1 LQNKRVKLLKK
12 TRSRTS
18 TEGRLNTREKIKS
31 IATKF
36 LIMHGVRGFSYAD
49 IADELGVTTTN
60 IHHHF
65 GPKERLV
72 DEAVREYVADAS
84 RRHREIWTDP
94 SLSLNEKIQKFVA
107 FNFERYS
114 RFNRGKRS
122 GRPWSLIG
130 RLRLDSEALSAG
142 SVKELASFGADL
154 QEFMHT
160 AVNQARDASELRAD
174 APVDDI
180 ALLLAN
186 MVNSTAIFTQVA
198 GNFEV
203 VRDCFGSAARV
214 IFSGYGSD
222 RGRLSA
228 ISLSATIDARRHA

>member
-1 LQNKRVKLLKK
+1 
-12 TRSRTS
+12 
-18 TEGRLNTREKIKS
+18 
-31 IATKF
+31 
-36 LIMHGVRGFSYAD
+36 
-49 IADELGVTTTN
+49 
-60 IHHHF
+60 
-65 GPKERLV
+65 
-72 DEAVREYVADAS
+72 
-84 RRHREIWTDP
+84 
-94 SLSLNEKIQKFVA
+94 
-107 FNFERYS
+107 
-114 RFNRGKRS
+114 
-122 GRPWSLIG
+122 
-130 RLRLDSEALSAG
+130 LRLDSEALSVG

-222 RGRLSA
+222 RGCLSA
-228 ISLSATIDARRHA
+228 ISLSATSDARRHA